1 MEIFM
6 LCALWTILAFPVIIA
21 GMIMHFKAEA
31 WGKKNWGIL
40 PKCLSTWMIVG
51 TAILGIWAAGDSRGL
66 DKKWILVALFLFL
79 LADGFLELSFFLGM
93 SVFGAGHIVL
103 IGWFLTRGT
112 LHPISVFWWIL
123 FFGGALVLFREELKG
138 GRKNPLLYAMTLYP
152 AVLMGMTAIAV
163 TLPSQLGIRYLWAA
177 IGAVLFALSDLMVGK
192 GFFKKLSAPVDAL
205 ALGMYYAG
213 IFCISMMTW
222 F

>member
-1 MEIFM
+1 
-6 LCALWTILAFPVIIA
+6 
-21 GMIMHFKAEA
+21 
-31 WGKKNWGIL
+31 
-40 PKCLSTWMIVG
+40 
-51 TAILGIWAAGDSRGL
+51 
-66 DKKWILVALFLFL
+66 
-79 LADGFLELSFFLGM
+79 
-93 SVFGAGHIVL
+93 
-103 IGWFLTRGT
+103 
-112 LHPISVFWWIL
+112 
-123 FFGGALVLFREELKG
+123 
-138 GRKNPLLYAMTLYP
+138 
-152 AVLMGMTAIAV
+152 MGMTAIAV